1 MDQRGNVV
9 ILEGPETLPTS
20 VARVKASRCR
30 RGQEAIG
37 ALGSSQMLDLPG
49 WNAQGGGAFALTAA
63 AKFAVKGFAEALITD
78 LRINAPHIKCS
89 VVMPG
94 HIGTS
99 IPLNTRKVQSGNQA
113 DAMDATQLAQARAR
127 FASMGRDAS
136 AMSDDDIRQRGGRAR
151 APLPR
156 GGADQRRRSGDDH
169 PQRGQG
175 RPMAHSSGARRP

>member
-1 MDQRGNVV
+1 M
-9 ILEGPETLPTS
+9 
-20 VARVKASRCR
+20 
-30 RGQEAIG
+30 
-37 ALGSSQMLDLPG
+37 
-49 WNAQGGGAFALTAA
+49 
-63 AKFAVKGFAEALITD
+63 KGFTEALITD

-136 AMSDDDIRQRGGRAR
+136 TMSDDDI
-151 APLPR
+151 PL
-156 GGADQRRRSGDDH
+156 
-169 PQRGQG
+169 
-175 RPMAHSSGARRP
+175 ARRPVPELDG